1 MPLLALVCL
10 GVALQAQTPGKF
22 ALIEKV
28 ESTHSGGRTKIS
40 VRVRGL
46 IDISS
51 QRIENP
57 PRVFVDFQQ
66 AIPAL
71 SKKADGSYHRA
82 PQSLAL
88 EDPFV
93 RQVRLAENQRGVTR
107 IVLDLLRD
115 DLDYQTVVMREDL
128 LVLEIWQPKGKMT
141 NPLATPN
148 TISAVPNSVGSSSL
162 AAKPTKMAVRQAYIP
177 MPARNSGSQALAFR
191 MPEPPALGM
200 NTRLPKAEAS
210 SLPYKVS
217 GYVLRDFRAVKP
229 PQTPVG
235 RQAAIASSASAA
247 ATMTSAGK
255 RSLTRVLGLKV
266 GRVVIDAGHG
276 GHDHGSTGP
285 SGLTEKEVTLDVARR
300 LGQLIE
306 DELGS
311 EVVFTRNDDRY
322 IPLEERGGIA
332 NRSHADLFISIHANS
347 SRHSTA
353 TGVETYYLNFTSSP
367 EALEVAARENAVSER
382 SVSDLGDL
390 IKKIALKDKIDE
402 SREFA
407 GKVQLALYNGASKAG
422 NRTKDRGVRKAPFV
436 VLIGATMPSILT
448 EIGFLSNPKEEAL
461 LKRAEYRQKIAEA
474 LYRGIAQYAGGL
486 SHFNVARNGGEA
498 TTPE

>member
-1 MPLLALVCL
+1 MPLL
-10 GVALQAQTPGKF
+10 VAATAFPQKL

-28 ESTHSGGRTKIS
+28 DTLHSAAKTKVVI
-40 VRVRGL
+40 RVNGA

-66 AIPAL
+66 AIPAIA
-71 SKKADGSYHRA
+71 KKADGSPNRA
-82 PQSLAL
+82 PQSLAVQ
-88 EDPFV
+88 DPFI
-93 RQVRLAENQRGVTR
+93 RQIRLAENQRGVTR
-107 IVLDLLRD
+107 IVLDLTRD
-115 DLDYQTVVMREDL
+115 DLEYQTVVVSVNQ
-128 LVLEIWQPKGKMT
+128 LVVELTQTKTKLS
-141 NPLATPN
+141 NPLAAPTLL
-148 TISAVPNSVGSSSL
+148 SSLPRNVAPKDL
-162 AAKPTKMAVRQAYIP
+162 AAKPTKVAPLPLPSKPR
-177 MPARNSGSQALAFR
+177 LAFR
-191 MPEPPALGM
+191 FPEPPTLSLSA
-200 NTRLPKAEAS
+200 RLPKAEAS
-210 SLPYKVS
+210 AIPYKVS
-217 GYVLRDFRAVKP
+217 GFVLRDFRAVKP

-235 RQAAIASSASAA
+235 RQAAAASSAAAA

-276 GHDHGSTGP
+276 GHDHGTTGP

-300 LGQLIE
+300 LGELIE
-306 DELGS
+306 ENLGS

-322 IPLEERGGIA
+322 IQLEERGAIA

-347 SRHSTA
+347 SRHA
-353 TGVETYYLNFTSSP
+353 AAAGVETYYLNFTSSP

-407 GKVQLALYNGASKAG
+407 GKVQMALYNGAAKAG

-448 EIGFLSNPKEEAL
+448 EIGFLSNPKEEAM
-461 LKRAEYRQKIAEA
+461 LKKPEYRQKIAEA
-474 LYRGIAQYAGGL
+474 LFRGISQYAGGL
-486 SHFNVARNGGEA
+486 SHFNVARNGDEA
-498 TTPE
+498 ASPE

>member
-1 MPLLALVCL
+1 LLAASTAFPQKL
-10 GVALQAQTPGKF
+10 

-28 ESTHSGGRTKIS
+28 ETSHSAAKTKVT
-40 VRVRGL
+40 VRVSGS

-66 AIPAL
+66 AIPAIA
-71 SKKADGSYHRA
+71 KKADGSPNRA
-82 PQSLAL
+82 PQSLAIQ
-88 EDPFV
+88 DPFI
-93 RQVRLAENQRGVTR
+93 RQIRLAENQRGLTR
-107 IVLDLLRD
+107 IVLDLTRD
-115 DLDYQTVVMREDL
+115 DLEHQTVVVSANQ
-128 LVLEIWQPKGKMT
+128 LVVELTQTKTKLT
-141 NPLATPN
+141 NPLAAPSLL
-148 TISAVPNSVGSSSL
+148 SAVPKNV
-162 AAKPTKMAVRQAYIP
+162 AAKPARIP
-177 MPARNSGSQALAFR
+177 LNQSPSSPRLAFR
-191 MPEPPALGM
+191 MPEPPELSMSA
-200 NTRLPKAEAS
+200 RLPKAEAS
-210 SLPYKVS
+210 SVPYKVS
-217 GYVLRDFRAVKP
+217 GFVLRDFRAVKP

-235 RQAAIASSASAA
+235 RQAAVASSAAAA

-276 GHDHGSTGP
+276 GHDHGTTGP

-300 LGQLIE
+300 LGELIE
-306 DELGS
+306 ENLGS

-322 IPLEERGGIA
+322 IQLEERGAIA

-347 SRHSTA
+347 SRHSA
-353 TGVETYYLNFTSSP
+353 AAGVETYYLNFTSSP

-407 GKVQLALYNGASKAG
+407 GKVQLALYSGAAKAG

-436 VLIGATMPSILT
+436 VLIGAAMPSILT

-461 LKRAEYRQKIAEA
+461 LRRPDYRQKIAEA
-474 LYRGIAQYAGGL
+474 LFRGIAQYAGGL

-498 TTPE
+498 ASPE